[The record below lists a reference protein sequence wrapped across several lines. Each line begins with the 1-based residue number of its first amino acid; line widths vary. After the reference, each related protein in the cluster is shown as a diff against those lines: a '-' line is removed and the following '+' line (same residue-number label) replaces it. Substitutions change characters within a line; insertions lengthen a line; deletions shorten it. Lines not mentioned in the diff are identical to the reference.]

1 MAYIKASEA
10 TRWGSQ
16 KDLAD
21 KLGITVNHLKYYIKT
36 GKLKSV
42 KMFGRLLVDSNFK
55 IETRKNKTNG
65 GD

>member
-1 MAYIKASEA
+1 MVYIKASEA

-21 KLGITVNHLKYYIKT
+21 KLGITVNHLKYYINT
-36 GKLKSV
+36 GKCKSV

-55 IETRKNKTNG
+55 IETRKNKLG
-65 GD
+65 KGD